1 MIKIVRNNKNFLK
14 FNLNKTSPYLINITQ
29 IKIEMPANP
38 NLNCG
43 KKYNHIKFEKLLIT
57 II

>member
-29 IKIEMPANP
+29 IKIEMPANY
-38 NLNCG
+38 LNCG
-43 KKYNHIKFEKLLIT
+43 KNITISNLKKLLIT